1 MFYNKRI
8 QRKVSRTA
16 ERLKGFTHCNDIL
29 ILLYALRLVDLED
42 YSYSKKRIMLMF
54 QDIERKYRLATYKN

>member
-1 MFYNKRI
+1 
-8 QRKVSRTA
+8 
-16 ERLKGFTHCNDIL
+16 
-29 ILLYALRLVDLED
+29 LRLVDLED